1 MASLLKY
8 VLVRWTTGEYAG
20 TMTPDIDID
29 WVRGSQT
36 MSFNGEG
43 KPVDGAGTVVIEWR
57 VGKLDK
63 SNGWPLHRA
72 VILQASSMY

>member
-43 KPVDGAGTVVIEWR
+43 KPVDGAGTVVIE
-57 VGKLDK
+57 
-63 SNGWPLHRA
+63 
-72 VILQASSMY
+72 